1 MEFFDRKNE
10 LALLRGIRETA
21 KTSARLTV
29 LKGRRRVGK
38 TSLLQQAYG
47 DEDFLYFFV
56 ARKNEADLCRDFGAE
71 ISRYLGVTLPGE
83 ASSFESVFR
92 FLMELSRTRHF
103 TLVTIYLGRNFD
115 ISGDV
120 TIHRVCFVAIYA

>member
-56 ARKNEADLCRDFGAE
+56 ARKTRPTFAAILAP
-71 ISRYLGVTLPGE
+71 RYLGI
-83 ASSFESVFR
+83 
-92 FLMELSRTRHF
+92 
-103 TLVTIYLGRNFD
+103 LV
-115 ISGDV
+115 
-120 TIHRVCFVAIYA
+120 